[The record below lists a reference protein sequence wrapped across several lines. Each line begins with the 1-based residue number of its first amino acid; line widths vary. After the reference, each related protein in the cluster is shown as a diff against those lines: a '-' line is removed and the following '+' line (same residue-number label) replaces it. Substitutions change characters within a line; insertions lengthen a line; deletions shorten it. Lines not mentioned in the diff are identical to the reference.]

1 MENDEVMVERGDQA
15 QPEEQQSQ
23 PTPEAESA
31 QEAADSGEVIE
42 VAEAG
47 DESAQEEEARPSK
60 VEDLKVGMRIEGIV
74 RNMVDFGAFVDI
86 GVGRDG
92 LAHISTLKRAGIDQ
106 SLKVG
111 DPVEVQ
117 VRRVD
122 LDNQRI
128 SLIIPGT
135 GRGSK
140 TGLAD
145 LEVGST
151 VTGRVVRLVDFGA
164 FVDIGAQTDGLL
176 HISQLADGYVRHPSE
191 AVQVGDEVDVRILEV
206 DLDRRRISLSMKS
219 EQVVEPE
226 RPRRPSGRT
235 APKKTPVIMSTADED
250 ARNQGPTAFEV
261 AWQEALAN
269 QRTRHRD
276 RS

>member
-1 MENDEVMVERGDQA
+1 MENEQVMVERDDQA
-15 QPEEQQSQ
+15 QPEEQQGQ
-23 PTPEAESA
+23 PTPELESA
-31 QEAADSGEVIE
+31 PEEAGSSEVVE
-42 VAEAG
+42 EAGAG
-47 DESAQEEEARPSK
+47 DEQAQEEEPRPSK

-145 LEVGST
+145 LEVGAT
-151 VTGRVVRLVDFGA
+151 VSGRVVRLVDFGA

-176 HISQLADGYVRHPSE
+176 HISQLANGYVRHPSE
-191 AVQVGDEVDVRILEV
+191 AVQVGDEVEVRILEIDV
-206 DLDRRRISLSMKS
+206 DRRRISLTMKS

-226 RPRRPSGRT
+226 RPQRPSGRGRPQR
-235 APKKTPVIMSTADED
+235 APVVMSTADD
-250 ARNQGPTAFEV
+250 DPKNQGPTAFEV

-276 RS
+276 GS